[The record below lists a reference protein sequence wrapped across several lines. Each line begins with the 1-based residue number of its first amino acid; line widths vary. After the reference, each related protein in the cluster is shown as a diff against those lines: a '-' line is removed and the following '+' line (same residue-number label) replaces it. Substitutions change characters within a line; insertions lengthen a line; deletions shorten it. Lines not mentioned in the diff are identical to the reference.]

1 MFCKIMLQFEMEN
14 IFETHVILCSLY
26 DVGENMYSNTEK

>member
-1 MFCKIMLQFEMEN
+1 MFCKIMLLFEMGN
-14 IFETHVILCSLY
+14 IIETHVIICSLY